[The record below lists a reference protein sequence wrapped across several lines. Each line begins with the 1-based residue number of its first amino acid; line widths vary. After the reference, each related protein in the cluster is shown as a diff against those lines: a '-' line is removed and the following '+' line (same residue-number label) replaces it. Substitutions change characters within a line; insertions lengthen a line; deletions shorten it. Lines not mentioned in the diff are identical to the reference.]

1 MLALFATIGYE
12 YSCSNTNKVD
22 LTMSNNVVI
31 IFGAVTVSF
40 EMIATVWW
48 EIFSTKC
55 LYIQLES
62 ISLMNCKFKNL
73 SWPGPFSKSFFSV
86 ELNYSTKK
94 FSPRWLFLMINPLF
108 LDQCCKAP
116 KCSGFEDNNIFNQKD
131 DSSEHTL
138 DLDLHIKTKSN

>member
-1 MLALFATIGYE
+1 M
-12 YSCSNTNKVD
+12 
-22 LTMSNNVVI
+22 I

-48 EIFSTKC
+48 EIFSTKY

-94 FSPRWLFLMINPLF
+94 FSPRWLFLRINPLF

-131 DSSEHTL
+131 VRQNIHWIWICILKQNQTNVTIHL
-138 DLDLHIKTKSN
+138 TNYIV